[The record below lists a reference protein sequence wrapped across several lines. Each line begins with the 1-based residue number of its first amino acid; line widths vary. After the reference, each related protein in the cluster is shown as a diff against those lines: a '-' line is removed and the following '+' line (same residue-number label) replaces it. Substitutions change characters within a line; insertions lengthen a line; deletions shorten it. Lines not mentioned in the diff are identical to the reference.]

1 MGRSTIQGKRSMN
14 ILITG
19 GTGFIGSNLSEYFLS
34 RGHMV
39 SAVGRSADPGRV
51 RHKRFRYIKADTTR
65 PGSWQKNVETA
76 EAAINLTGATIFKR
90 WTSDYK
96 KLIYDSRILT
106 TRHIAEALPEG
117 KNVTL
122 CSASGVG
129 YYGDRGDDILD
140 EEENIGQDFLA
151 QVSMDWEKAAWQAA
165 TKGNRVAVM
174 RFGVVLGK
182 NGGALAKMIPAF
194 KMFVGGTVGSGNQWF
209 PWIHLEDLMAAI
221 SFILEHQNVSGPL
234 NFCAPNPVRNR
245 ELTKALGEILG
256 RPTFMPAPAFM
267 VRMVMGEFGG
277 VFLGSQRAIPDRLM
291 KNGFSF
297 RYPDIRSAIQE
308 VVDG

>member
-1 MGRSTIQGKRSMN
+1 
-14 ILITG
+14 
-19 GTGFIGSNLSEYFLS
+19 
-34 RGHMV
+34 
-39 SAVGRSADPGRV
+39 
-51 RHKRFRYIKADTTR
+51 
-65 PGSWQKNVETA
+65 
-76 EAAINLTGATIFKR
+76 
-90 WTSDYK
+90 
-96 KLIYDSRILT
+96 
-106 TRHIAEALPEG
+106 
-117 KNVTL
+117 
-122 CSASGVG
+122 
-129 YYGDRGDDILD
+129 
-140 EEENIGQDFLA
+140 
-151 QVSMDWEKAAWQAA
+151 
-165 TKGNRVAVM
+165 
-174 RFGVVLGK
+174 
-182 NGGALAKMIPAF
+182 
-194 KMFVGGTVGSGNQWF
+194 VGSGNQWF

>member
-1 MGRSTIQGKRSMN
+1 MN
-14 ILITG
+14 IFITG

-34 RGHMV
+34 RGHLV
-39 SAVGRSADPGRV
+39 SAVGSSADPGRI
-51 RHKRFRYIKADTTR
+51 RHKRFRYISADTTR
-65 PGSWQKNVETA
+65 PGSWQKEVETA

-96 KLIYDSRILT
+96 KLIYNSRILT
-106 TRHIAEALPEG
+106 TRHIVEALPEG
-117 KNVTL
+117 KRVTL

-129 YYGDRGDDILD
+129 YYGNRGDDILD
-140 EEENIGQDFLA
+140 EEETVGQDFLA
-151 QVSMDWEKAAWQAA
+151 QVSKDWEKEAWQAE
-165 TKGNRVAVM
+165 TRGNRVAVL

-194 KMFVGGTVGSGNQWF
+194 KMFFGGSVGSGNQWF

-221 SFILEHQNVSGPL
+221 LFILEHQDVSGPL
-234 NFCAPNPVRNR
+234 NFCAPNPVQNR

-267 VRMVMGEFGG
+267 VRMVMGEFGD
-277 VFLGSQRAIPDRLM
+277 VFLGSQRAIPNRLI